1 MSIATRLPAIP
12 APAGSIDL
20 AEVVAWLPCRRRTT
34 ADVHRVLEPL
44 LAGLDP
50 GSPRELFLVL
60 EDLEELDGSLTGFL
74 LGLEATL
81 RASGRAVTIADPAG
95 FAPLV
100 LAPPEPGSRVRVL
113 RSELLRHPRRPVL
126 VVDVSGPCGDV
137 LSGVLDAL
145 RLPRVLA
152 QSGAEARR
160 ALRSAQPSRVVVDLD
175 HPGVEGLELAGLC
188 RGDAWGVVGLTF
200 LRDPWASDA
209 ARRFGFR
216 RILSKPARIAD
227 ILGD

>member
-1 MSIATRLPAIP
+1 MEIATRPPANP

-20 AEVVAWLPCRRRTT
+20 AEVVAWLPCRRRMT
-34 ADVHRVLEPL
+34 ADVHRALEPL
-44 LAGLDP
+44 LAR
-50 GSPRELFLVL
+50 SPRELFLVL
-60 EDLEELDGSLTGFL
+60 EDLEELDASLAGFL

-81 RASGRAVTIADPAG
+81 RASGRSVTIADPAG

-100 LAPPEPGSRVRVL
+100 LAPPEPGARVRVL

-126 VVDVSGPCGDV
+126 VVDVRGPCGDV

-145 RLPRVLA
+145 RVPRLLA

-160 ALRSAQPSRVVVDLD
+160 ALRSAEPSRVVVDLD

-200 LRDPWASDA
+200 LKDPWATDA

-216 RILSKPARIAD
+216 RILSKPARISD